1 MIIASSVPTLLSE
14 IIKMSQDV
22 ASEARWIEYYA
33 HLNPADVE
41 CIEDCVRCIMD
52 DCKVI
57 LANIEDLKGEEI

>member
-1 MIIASSVPTLLSE
+1 MEIGYSVPTLLAS
-14 IIKMSQDV
+14 IIKQAQDV
-22 ASEARWIEYYA
+22 AIEARWIEYYA

-57 LANIEDLKGEEI
+57 LANIEDLKGPEI